1 MYKEIEKEKRILNQ
15 MISNSEKYSKILKQS
30 QKVDKLLNK
39 KWLKELE
46 VI

>member
-30 QKVDKLLNK
+30 QKIDKLLNK